1 MGLLCKNQNSCT
13 SRHVRPCKLL
23 TNCPYKKCSY
33 SHNTTASPLLPF
45 QPPIHPPHPYSRGPP
60 DLLYTPPILPTY
72 HPPSGLPH
80 NPYLSLPGSTPTPPP
95 PPTHATPAPTPT
107 GTPLPQPPTINS
119 RELDTLKISVQKL
132 AKDLAAMRTELA
144 TIKNNS
150 EVQSPENGSTGNVRM
165 EDEAPAVENILTI
178 SDDSPDTNAGCAPAD
193 SQEKDPNTTP
203 TQKTRANSNR
213 SWLPTWS
220 RAKKHSTPN
229 PPPTSEAKSDTGI
242 GKVLKGVSTDK
253 PPNNNHQLEETDKKP
268 DLGATLTQEES
279 MGRQAAGI
287 TQIIS
292 KNNDVTE
299 DVFDNSP
306 NIANQEMAERFNNWN
321 DSMGRQVAGITK
333 RINTLEEHMIGQC
346 NNNDLT
352 AEDVFD
358 SFKTASITEEIAVIQ
373 HYLKR
378 RKANQKKVYAVEK
391 KKVYARERELSKR
404 INQIKTATDAN
415 TYMLNTIVKAFQ
427 STQTHLS
434 DT

>member
-23 TNCPYKKCSY
+23 TNCPYIKCSY
-33 SHNTTASPLLPF
+33 SHNTIAPPLLPF

-80 NPYLSLPGSTPTPPP
+80 NPYLSLPGSTPPPP
-95 PPTHATPAPTPT
+95 PHPTHATPAPTPP

-132 AKDLAAMRTELA
+132 ETDLAAMRTELA

-150 EVQSPENGSTGNVRM
+150 EVQSLENGSTGNVRM

-279 MGRQAAGI
+279 MGRQVAEI
-287 TQIIS
+287 TQRIS
-292 KNNDVTE
+292 K
-299 DVFDNSP
+299 
-306 NIANQEMAERFNNWN
+306 
-321 DSMGRQVAGITK
+321 
-333 RINTLEEHMIGQC
+333 LEEHMVGQC

-352 AEDVFD
+352 PGSNDVIVTEDVFET
-358 SFKTASITEEIAVIQ
+358 FPKIASITEKIAVIQ

-378 RKANQKKVYAVEK
+378 RRANQKKVYAVEK
-391 KKVYARERELSKR
+391 KKVYAREKKLREEIQKNLKK
-404 INQIKTATDAN
+404 NQKNNQNYSNIFMYFGRDN
-415 TYMLNTIVKAFQ
+415 
-427 STQTHLS
+427 
-434 DT
+434 